1 MLLPKANHEEEA
13 GNKAREGG
21 KWAAF
26 LFFNYKYCDS
36 RLFLFIF
43 ARLKLK
49 EDDDEHERE
58 PGFDELR

>member
-1 MLLPKANHEEEA
+1 MLLPKPNHEEEA
-13 GNKAREGG
+13 GNSAREGR
-21 KWAAF
+21 KWAVF